1 MLLSYPGFESVGL
14 NSWVLATATVGL
26 RTKQKKAFITLFAEG
41 NTTDTWDS
49 GKPQKIEFERC
60 NSSLKSHLFLA
71 ASAAK
76 KFTIMSRILQ
86 LVTSGG

>member
-1 MLLSYPGFESVGL
+1 M
-14 NSWVLATATVGL
+14 
-26 RTKQKKAFITLFAEG
+26 
-41 NTTDTWDS
+41 
-49 GKPQKIEFERC
+49 EFERC

-86 LVTSGG
+86 LGPVPERRNNSIPGINVPYFRDNFIPGINSVPERRNSAIQGINLG